1 MMKPLSL
8 FLPLL
13 FCSAVLPAKPGPV
26 FDMEEMR
33 DASTLRV
40 KVLQDWKKVGGP
52 VPTRQKLISIRVG
65 ELAPGEEYRVPVR
78 LVVPAKGKAK
88 GFHLSGSNN
97 PKSLQAARPPRGPD
111 VELIRAGVGIV
122 GTVVQEPRSYGEGR
136 LAGLAQERFFKTL
149 DPKFSIQYWGWPAV
163 LMRATT
169 AAYAEKEHFAKG
181 KVLMSGGS
189 KNGASPSVALIHDDR
204 LTAVFAGVSPIWESP
219 LRLCDEKAW
228 EELRKANA
236 DYAESIGA
244 DPSLT
249 TRLSRSPFLGGTYG
263 PVYNLQAMEKGNTWE
278 DLQDLASRM
287 ADQIF
292 ISRNLDQLNKRGV
305 DILFHPGTHDFVCF
319 DLAWGGKHYPQVPLY
334 LRVNSGHGK
343 GGRHPGAEGA
353 ARNRDA
359 FILDHFIG
367 LDRPMLP
374 VPTVKAERAGETLKV
389 RVSFPKESGDESG
402 RIFWMFDRYPDGSAA
417 YVREDF
423 PNDQWKDMKRHPKG
437 GWTVSVELKKGA
449 SRIDF
454 FTNHRKT
461 LRFKDDRLPTYRS
474 SPYVRVD
481 L

>member
-1 MMKPLSL
+1 MKPLSL
-8 FLPLL
+8 LL
-13 FCSAVLPAKPGPV
+13 SLLLCSVVLPAKPGPV

-65 ELAPGEEYRVPVR
+65 ELAPGQEYRVPVR

-97 PKSLQAARPPRGPD
+97 PKSLQPARPPRGPD

-122 GTVVQEPRSYGEGR
+122 GTVVQEPGSYGEGR
-136 LAGLAQERFFKTL
+136 LAGMAQERFFKTL
-149 DPKFSIQYWGWPAV
+149 DPNFSIQYWGWPAV

-219 LRLCDEKAW
+219 LRLCEEKAW
-228 EELRKANA
+228 GELRKANA
-236 DYAESIGA
+236 DYAKSIGA
-244 DPSLT
+244 DRSLT

-263 PVYNLQAMEKGNTWE
+263 PVYNRQAMEQGNAWE

-305 DILFHPGTHDFVCF
+305 DMLFHPGTHDFVCF

-374 VPTVKAERAGETLKV
+374 VPTVKTERAGETLKV

-461 LRFKDDRLPTYRS
+461 LRFKEDRLPTYRS

>member
-1 MMKPLSL
+1 MKPLSL
-8 FLPLL
+8 LL
-13 FCSAVLPAKPGPV
+13 SLLLCSVVLPAKPGPV

-65 ELAPGEEYRVPVR
+65 ELAPGQEYRVPVR

-97 PKSLQAARPPRGPD
+97 PKSLQPARPPRGPD

-122 GTVVQEPRSYGEGR
+122 GTVVQEPGSYGEGR
-136 LAGLAQERFFKTL
+136 LAGMAQERFFKTL

-228 EELRKANA
+228 GELRKANA
-236 DYAESIGA
+236 DYAKSIGA
-244 DPSLT
+244 DRSLT

-263 PVYNLQAMEKGNTWE
+263 PVYNRQAMEKGNAWE

-305 DILFHPGTHDFVCF
+305 DMLFHPGTHDFVCF

-374 VPTVKAERAGETLKV
+374 VPTVKTERAGETLKV

-461 LRFKDDRLPTYRS
+461 LRFKEDRLPTYRS

>member
-1 MMKPLSL
+1 
-8 FLPLL
+8 
-13 FCSAVLPAKPGPV
+13 
-26 FDMEEMR
+26 
-33 DASTLRV
+33 
-40 KVLQDWKKVGGP
+40 
-52 VPTRQKLISIRVG
+52 
-65 ELAPGEEYRVPVR
+65 
-78 LVVPAKGKAK
+78 
-88 GFHLSGSNN
+88 
-97 PKSLQAARPPRGPD
+97 
-111 VELIRAGVGIV
+111 
-122 GTVVQEPRSYGEGR
+122 
-136 LAGLAQERFFKTL
+136 
-149 DPKFSIQYWGWPAV
+149 
-163 LMRATT
+163 
-169 AAYAEKEHFAKG
+169 
-181 KVLMSGGS
+181 
-189 KNGASPSVALIHDDR
+189 
-204 LTAVFAGVSPIWESP
+204 
-219 LRLCDEKAW
+219 
-228 EELRKANA
+228 
-236 DYAESIGA
+236 
-244 DPSLT
+244 
-249 TRLSRSPFLGGTYG
+249 
-263 PVYNLQAMEKGNTWE
+263 
-278 DLQDLASRM
+278 M

-305 DILFHPGTHDFVCF
+305 DMLFHPGTHDFVCF

-374 VPTVKAERAGETLKV
+374 VPTVKTERAGETLKV

-461 LRFKDDRLPTYRS
+461 LRFKEDRLPTYRS

>member
-1 MMKPLSL
+1 MKPLSL
-8 FLPLL
+8 LL
-13 FCSAVLPAKPGPV
+13 SLLLCSVVLPAKPGPV

-65 ELAPGEEYRVPVR
+65 ELAPGQEYRVPVR
-78 LVVPAKGKAK
+78 LVVPAEGKAK

-97 PKSLQAARPPRGPD
+97 PKSLQPARPPRGPD

-122 GTVVQEPRSYGEGR
+122 GTVVQEPGSYGEGR
-136 LAGLAQERFFKTL
+136 LAGMAQERFFKTL

-219 LRLCDEKAW
+219 LRLCEEKAW
-228 EELRKANA
+228 GELRKANA
-236 DYAESIGA
+236 DYAKSIGA
-244 DPSLT
+244 DRSLT

-263 PVYNLQAMEKGNTWE
+263 PVYNRQAMEQGNAWE

-305 DILFHPGTHDFVCF
+305 DMLFHPGTHDFVCF

-374 VPTVKAERAGETLKV
+374 VPTVKTERAGETLKV

-461 LRFKDDRLPTYRS
+461 LRFKEDRLPTYRS
-474 SPYVRVD
+474 SPYLRVD

>member
-1 MMKPLSL
+1 MKPLSL
-8 FLPLL
+8 LL
-13 FCSAVLPAKPGPV
+13 SLLLCSVVLPAKPGPV

-65 ELAPGEEYRVPVR
+65 ELAPGQEYRVPVR

-97 PKSLQAARPPRGPD
+97 PKSLQPARPPRGPD

-122 GTVVQEPRSYGEGR
+122 GTVVQEPGSYGEGR
-136 LAGLAQERFFKTL
+136 LAGMAQERFFKTL

-228 EELRKANA
+228 GELRKANA
-236 DYAESIGA
+236 DYAKSIGA
-244 DPSLT
+244 DRSLT

-263 PVYNLQAMEKGNTWE
+263 PVYNRQAMEKGNAWE

-287 ADQIF
+287 ANQIF

-305 DILFHPGTHDFVCF
+305 DMLFHPGTHDFVCF

-374 VPTVKAERAGETLKV
+374 VPTVKTERAGETLKV

-461 LRFKDDRLPTYRS
+461 LRFKEDRLPTYRS

>member
-1 MMKPLSL
+1 MKPLSL
-8 FLPLL
+8 LL
-13 FCSAVLPAKPGPV
+13 SLLLCSVVLPAKPGPV

-97 PKSLQAARPPRGPD
+97 PKSLQPARPPRGPD

-122 GTVVQEPRSYGEGR
+122 GTVVQEPGSYGEGR
-136 LAGLAQERFFKTL
+136 LAGMAQERFFKTL

-228 EELRKANA
+228 GELRKANA

-263 PVYNLQAMEKGNTWE
+263 PVYNRQAMEKGNAWE

-305 DILFHPGTHDFVCF
+305 DMLFHPGTHDFVCF

-374 VPTVKAERAGETLKV
+374 VPTVKTERAGETLKV

-461 LRFKDDRLPTYRS
+461 LRFKEDRLPTYRS

>member
-1 MMKPLSL
+1 MKPLSL

-204 LTAVFAGVSPIWESP
+204 LTAVFAGVS
-219 LRLCDEKAW
+219 AGFN
-228 EELRKANA
+228 ANLFVTGLDPMLA
-236 DYAESIGA
+236 NFSQIGA
-244 DPSLT
+244 RVLDPEYSVAATCNWYFMIVSTFMVTLLGWGVST
-249 TRLSRSPFLGGTYG
+249 WFVERRLSKKSAEDGGPTPVDESDLESQRLTAEESKALTWAAATMGLLLLIFAATVFIPGMPMHDRSIPVPGDPGQTWLADVSQAEIVLPDDHQGLARCCRGDTNGLCNIINHTNHPNYRAGTDRLTIG
-263 PVYNLQAMEKGNTWE
+263 LVIERNIAGNHRSAE
-278 DLQDLASRM
+278 CQCCFGNSDHRLRYLR
-287 ADQIF
+287 
-292 ISRNLDQLNKRGV
+292 
-305 DILFHPGTHDFVCF
+305 HDFGLFWV
-319 DLAWGGKHYPQVPLY
+319 
-334 LRVNSGHGK
+334 
-343 GGRHPGAEGA
+343 AE
-353 ARNRDA
+353 
-359 FILDHFIG
+359 I
-367 LDRPMLP
+367 
-374 VPTVKAERAGETLKV
+374 
-389 RVSFPKESGDESG
+389 
-402 RIFWMFDRYPDGSAA
+402 
-417 YVREDF
+417 
-423 PNDQWKDMKRHPKG
+423 
-437 GWTVSVELKKGA
+437 
-449 SRIDF
+449 
-454 FTNHRKT
+454 
-461 LRFKDDRLPTYRS
+461 
-474 SPYVRVD
+474 
-481 L
+481 

>member
-1 MMKPLSL
+1 MKPLSL
-8 FLPLL
+8 LL
-13 FCSAVLPAKPGPV
+13 SLLLCSVVLPAKPGPV

-65 ELAPGEEYRVPVR
+65 ELAPGQEYRVPVR

-97 PKSLQAARPPRGPD
+97 PKSLQPARPPRGPD

-122 GTVVQEPRSYGEGR
+122 GTVVQEPGSYGEGR
-136 LAGLAQERFFKTL
+136 LAGMAQERFFKTL

-228 EELRKANA
+228 GELRKANA
-236 DYAESIGA
+236 DYAKSIGA
-244 DPSLT
+244 DRSLT

-263 PVYNLQAMEKGNTWE
+263 PVYNRQAMEQGNAWE

-305 DILFHPGTHDFVCF
+305 DMLFHPGTHDFVCF

-343 GGRHPGAEGA
+343 GGRHPGAEGV

-374 VPTVKAERAGETLKV
+374 VPTVKTERAGETLKV

-461 LRFKDDRLPTYRS
+461 LQFKEDRLPTYRS
-474 SPYVRVD
+474 SPYLRVD

>member
-1 MMKPLSL
+1 M
-8 FLPLL
+8 
-13 FCSAVLPAKPGPV
+13 VLPAKPGPV

-122 GTVVQEPRSYGEGR
+122 GTVVQEPGSYGEGR
-136 LAGLAQERFFKTL
+136 LAGMAQERFFKTL

-228 EELRKANA
+228 GELRKANA

-263 PVYNLQAMEKGNTWE
+263 PVYNLQAMEKGNAWE

-305 DILFHPGTHDFVCF
+305 DMLFHPGTHDFVCF

-374 VPTVKAERAGETLKV
+374 VPTVNTERAGETLKV

-417 YVREDF
+417 YGGEDF
-423 PNDQWKDMKRHPKG
+423 PNDQWKDMKRHPRAAGRYPSNSEGVLPHRFLHQPPQDPAVQG
-437 GWTVSVELKKGA
+437 GPPSHL
-449 SRIDF
+449 SF
-454 FTNHRKT
+454 LP
-461 LRFKDDRLPTYRS
+461 LRTGRP
-474 SPYVRVD
+474 VA
-481 L
+481 

>member
-1 MMKPLSL
+1 MKPLSL
-8 FLPLL
+8 LL
-13 FCSAVLPAKPGPV
+13 SLLLCSVVLPAKPGPV

-65 ELAPGEEYRVPVR
+65 ELAPGQEYRVPVR

-97 PKSLQAARPPRGPD
+97 PKSLQPARPPRGPD

-122 GTVVQEPRSYGEGR
+122 GTVVQEPGSYGEGR
-136 LAGLAQERFFKTL
+136 LAGMAQERFFKTL

-219 LRLCDEKAW
+219 LRLCEEKAW
-228 EELRKANA
+228 GELRKANA

-244 DPSLT
+244 DRSLT

-263 PVYNLQAMEKGNTWE
+263 PVYNRQAMEQGNTWE

-305 DILFHPGTHDFVCF
+305 DMLFHPGTHDFVCF

-374 VPTVKAERAGETLKV
+374 VPTVKTERAGETLKV

-461 LRFKDDRLPTYRS
+461 LQFKEDRLPTYRS
-474 SPYVRVD
+474 SPYLRVD

>member
-1 MMKPLSL
+1 MKPLSL
-8 FLPLL
+8 LL
-13 FCSAVLPAKPGPV
+13 SLLLYSAVLPAKPGPV

-65 ELAPGEEYRVPVR
+65 ELAPGQEYRVPVR

-97 PKSLQAARPPRGPD
+97 PKSLQQARPPRGPD

-122 GTVVQEPRSYGEGR
+122 GTVVQEPGSYGEGR
-136 LAGLAQERFFKTL
+136 LAGMAQERFFKTL

-228 EELRKANA
+228 GELRKANA

-244 DPSLT
+244 DRSLT

-263 PVYNLQAMEKGNTWE
+263 PVYNRQAMEKGNAWE

-305 DILFHPGTHDFVCF
+305 DMLFHPGTHDFVCF

-374 VPTVKAERAGETLKV
+374 VPTVKTERAGETLKV

-461 LRFKDDRLPTYRS
+461 LRFKEDRLPTYRS